1 VGKGGQKVQVTEYY
15 MSQHFGV
22 CITVDAIKKII
33 IKEKKA
39 WSGRVTDRSK
49 ELIQKDNLF
58 GGATKEGGATGTIY
72 FLPGRGDQLLYDE
85 LANRLKTGSTG
96 ADVPGYRGLTSLF
109 FTGRPDANKGVKGF
123 YWTANNPYLP
133 GVWCEVER
141 APVGLNPAYA
151 MVPRPGSDQFPF
163 ETFNPDHGGLS
174 SMAFSPDF
182 TLAYFVGTTGFAVVD
197 LATLTQ
203 IASVSVDTFAGR
215 PAVTSDGSFYSG
227 DIDNVHSGL
236 VSSDGTVT
244 FIGGACR
251 GGLWNLNVG
260 VYGTSTGTGE
270 NIVYPTGGTS
280 VGTIPVGFHPA
291 WFFDDIDGG
300 NSWAIGGTVS
310 GGSYTTGFG
319 LYDFA
324 NDEISLI
331 SAATSGSAYG
341 MDNGEG
347 GIFVLQGDT
356 GYVVDKATKTIIAG
370 PTALD
375 SGGGANSFKGVVP
388 GDGSIWIDFTR
399 YSTFD
404 ISVLQTV
411 NSSDW
416 TNTGGA
422 GVTFDRTNNAL
433 WGQAVFESNITIR
446 LFGGELDA
454 NPAHIIYEALINAE
468 WGMGSPTDLID
479 VTGFEAVGVVLYNE
493 PLGLSVL
500 WTKQQT
506 LQDFIQEILDHIQA
520 VLFVDPQTGLL
531 TLKLI
536 RGDYNVD
543 DLPTISPSTA
553 NLTSFSRKLWGDIVN
568 EISVTWTN
576 PDNEQDETVTVHD
589 LASITTQGSVVPDSR
604 NYYGV
609 RYADLAKR
617 LAARDLR
624 SAGAPLATFEAEV
637 DRSLWYLRPA
647 SVLLVDWPEYGLSG
661 LVARVTGIDYGKP
674 GDPTIKLNLI
684 EDVFGLDMGDY
695 VTPPTSAWE
704 DTSAQPTAMTEQE
717 ALTLPF
723 YFAANGIVSITDATY
738 PEVLAGV
745 LGASSNVDAY
755 GFELWGEVALTDGTT
770 EWQSLAT
777 MNIEARAALAADIA
791 AEASS
796 TGVTFDSFTGSVS
809 PSVRGF
815 ALIGAGTEADNE
827 LALITTYSSTTGVY
841 GLSRGVLDTIPR
853 AWATGT
859 PVWFFE
865 TDSMIEDPTVRSA
878 GEVVDYKL
886 LTRTSQGLLPL
897 AAAPTL
903 EYTLTERPWLPLR
916 PANVAIGGVQFNDVG
931 TPANMIGA
939 SVVPVTWSNR
949 NRLFEETTVLS
960 WTAATVAPEDGQTTT
975 ITVLKTDLT
984 TVLATHTGI
993 TGSSFDIPVASFG
1006 AEAFG
1011 YVRVSSE
1018 RIDADGTFESLQAHG
1033 LYVQVD
1039 YVLPVGM
1046 ATETDTALARG
1057 PAIAATPATE
1067 TDTALARGG
1076 STAKAVGMA
1085 AETDAALA
1093 LLTAATDPLFSSTV
1107 LLLSGDGTNL
1117 SSTFTDESFAAHGTA
1132 TTSSSFALVDTSL
1145 KKFGTGSIRHSGSSG
1160 TLSYSDHADWTLGA
1174 SPFTIETWGSFD
1186 TTWIESTSSLVSH
1199 YNTTGNQRGWNFL
1212 YDGALATNSLI
1223 FVASSNGST
1232 AANIVSGAWTPT
1244 ADTFYHL
1251 VAERNASN
1259 VFRLYVNGVMLV
1271 KATNSLTIFNSTS
1284 TLNIGNVASGGQPMK
1299 GNQDE
1304 LRITLAAR
1312 YDNDA
1317 GFTVL
1322 SAPYPRS

>member
-22 CITVDAIKKII
+22 CVTVDAIKKII

-151 MVPRPGSDQFPF
+151 MVPRSGANDYPF
-163 ETFNPDHGGLS
+163 ETVTGGGGTS
-174 SMAFSPDF
+174 EAFLSPD
-182 TLAYFVGTTGFAVVD
+182 GTYMVNGGTFGFAVVYVPTFTVA
-197 LATLTQ
+197 ATST
-203 IASVSVDTFAGR
+203 T
-215 PAVTSDGSFYSG
+215 VTVCPVITVNDDGSFYTGGNNNG
-227 DIDNVHSGL
+227 DAPTSIALVQPDGSYTILSPDTFYGGIWHIGDMLYGRTATHLVQAAYSLPDTGGEVSGL
-236 VSSDGTVT
+236 DPGFFATWYAEDLIGLAWAGGPPLSSGNFTSAVGFYRMDGAGDPAFSVSTASAGEAYFFINSEGNAVVWQDDKLYIVNLTTQTIDLGPVSAPVTASAVGQNSPFRAVRPGDGWIWIGFSRFSALDLTVLESVDPSSWT
-244 FIGGACR
+244 
-251 GGLWNLNVG
+251 
-260 VYGTSTGTGE
+260 
-270 NIVYPTGGTS
+270 TGGTS
-280 VGTIPVGFHPA
+280 NVF
-291 WFFDDIDGG
+291 
-300 NSWAIGGTVS
+300 
-310 GGSYTTGFG
+310 
-319 LYDFA
+319 YDRY
-324 NDEISLI
+324 ND
-331 SAATSGSAYG
+331 
-341 MDNGEG
+341 
-347 GIFVLQGDT
+347 
-356 GYVVDKATKTIIAG
+356 
-370 PTALD
+370 
-375 SGGGANSFKGVVP
+375 
-388 GDGSIWIDFTR
+388 
-399 YSTFD
+399 
-404 ISVLQTV
+404 
-411 NSSDW
+411 
-416 TNTGGA
+416 
-422 GVTFDRTNNAL
+422 AL
-433 WGQAVFESNITIR
+433 WGKSTTDSGITVR
-446 LFGGELDA
+446 LLHRGGVDA
-454 NPAHIIYEALINAE
+454 NPAHIIYEALTNAE
-468 WGMGSPTDLID
+468 WGMGSSSDLID
-479 VTGFEAVGVVLYNE
+479 VAGFEAVGQTLFYE

-536 RGDYNVD
+536 RGDYDVD
-543 DLPTISPSTA
+543 TLPTISPSTA

-624 SAGAPLATFEAEV
+624 SAGAPLATFEADV
-637 DRSLWYLRPA
+637 DRSFWYLRPA

-777 MNIEARAALAADIA
+777 MNIEARAELAADIA

-796 TGVTFDSFTGSVS
+796 TGVAFDSFTGSVS

-827 LALITTYSSTTGVY
+827 LALITNYSSGTDVY
-841 GLSRGVLDTIPR
+841 ALSRGVLDTVPK
-853 AWATGT
+853 AWAAGT

-897 AAAPTL
+897 AAASTL
-903 EYTLTERPWLPLR
+903 EYTLTERPWLPSR
-916 PANVAIGGVQFNDVG
+916 PANITIGGLQFNDIG
-931 TPANMIGA
+931 TAANMIGA

-960 WTAATVAPEDGQTTT
+960 WTASTVAPEDGQTTT

-984 TVLATHTGI
+984 TVLATHTGL

-1006 AEAFG
+1006 AEALG

-1039 YVLPVGM
+1039 MAAPVAPAVEIDTALSLSPAIGSGV
-1046 ATETDTALARG
+1046 AVETDTALA
-1057 PAIAATPATE
+1057 
-1067 TDTALARGG
+1067 
-1076 STAKAVGMA
+1076 
-1085 AETDAALA
+1085 
-1093 LLTAATDPLFSSTV
+1093 LTATVVTGDLQLSGDMTDGDDV
-1107 LLLSGDGTNL
+1107 LLLSGDMQSGTDKSEL
-1117 SSTFTDESFAAHGTA
+1117 
-1132 TTSSSFALVDTSL
+1132 
-1145 KKFGTGSIRHSGSSG
+1145 SGS
-1160 TLSYSDHADWTLGA
+1160 Y
-1174 SPFTIETWGSFD
+1174 
-1186 TTWIESTSSLVSH
+1186 
-1199 YNTTGNQRGWNFL
+1199 
-1212 YDGALATNSLI
+1212 
-1223 FVASSNGST
+1223 
-1232 AANIVSGAWTPT
+1232 
-1244 ADTFYHL
+1244 
-1251 VAERNASN
+1251 
-1259 VFRLYVNGVMLV
+1259 
-1271 KATNSLTIFNSTS
+1271 
-1284 TLNIGNVASGGQPMK
+1284 
-1299 GNQDE
+1299 
-1304 LRITLAAR
+1304 
-1312 YDNDA
+1312 
-1317 GFTVL
+1317 
-1322 SAPYPRS
+1322 